1 MKEISAQQIRDI
13 IFREISPQIMWYRTS
28 KDIWPES
35 EYSRH
40 EATDEEIDD
49 FIYSNP
55 YFEIDL
61 VTHLTDPEL
70 LGYSAN
76 MVKISGNWEEE
87 FLKKTQKWKESETWL
102 SASKIDFVNR
112 PDFNSDKTEVWSPGL
127 IIPPW
132 LDMTPSYLLIAQNI
146 LREGRHLSEMNWRD
160 FENLI
165 GVLLEN
171 NGWQVEVTRGTK
183 DGGIDVIAKK
193 EDLILGDIKTIWQ
206 AKKYGSNNFVSLN
219 SVRELSAVREAAN
232 ATKGIM
238 VTTSRL
244 TRGAIE
250 WIQRDLYRLE
260 YKEKKQIE
268 EWILSQKISL

>member
-1 MKEISAQQIRDI
+1 
-13 IFREISPQIMWYRTS
+13 
-28 KDIWPES
+28 
-35 EYSRH
+35 
-40 EATDEEIDD
+40 
-49 FIYSNP
+49 
-55 YFEIDL
+55 L
-61 VTHLTDPEL
+61 VTQLTDPGL

-76 MVKISGNWEEE
+76 MAKISGNWEKE
-87 FLKKTQKWKESETWL
+87 FLEKTKKWKEGEIWL
-102 SASKIDFVNR
+102 SATQIDFVNH

-132 LDMTPSYLLIAQNI
+132 LDITPSYLLIAQNI

-165 GVLLEN
+165 GILLEN
-171 NGWQVEVTRGTK
+171 NGWEVEVTQGTK

-193 EDLILGDIKTIWQ
+193 EDSILGDIKTIWQ
-206 AKKYGSNNFVSLN
+206 AKKYRSNNFVTLS
-219 SVRELSAVREAAN
+219 SVRELSAVREVAN

-244 TRGAIE
+244 TKGAIE
-250 WIQRDLYRLE
+250 WVQRDLYRLE